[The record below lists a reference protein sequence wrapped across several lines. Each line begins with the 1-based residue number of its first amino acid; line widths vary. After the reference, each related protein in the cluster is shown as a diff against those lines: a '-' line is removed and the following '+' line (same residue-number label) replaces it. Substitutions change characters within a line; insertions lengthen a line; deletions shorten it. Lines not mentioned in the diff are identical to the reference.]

1 MLIVK
6 PKFAPIKIFEI
17 KEISAFESIIVRHPV
32 LRFGK
37 PIESCRF
44 EGDDLP
50 TTSHFGLFYENE
62 ISAVVSVFEA
72 KNNLFLEVNQFQI
85 RGMAVLEQHQK
96 KGFGEALLKYCE
108 NQIRN
113 KMGEIIW
120 FNARETAIGFYEKSG
135 YQKSSDGFEIA
146 NIGIHYVLYKKL

>member
-1 MLIVK
+1 MFV
-6 PKFAPIKIFEI
+6 I
-17 KEISAFESIIVRHPV
+17 KEISAFETIIVRHPV

-50 TTSHFGLFYENE
+50 TTKHFGLFFENQL
-62 ISAVVSVFEA
+62 SGVVSVFEA
-72 KNNLFLEVNQFQI
+72 KNNLFLEENQFQI

-96 KGFGEALLKYCE
+96 KGFGVTLLKYCE

-113 KMGEIIW
+113 KMNEIIW
-120 FNARETAIGFYEKSG
+120 FNARESAIGFYEKSD
-135 YQKSSDGFEIA
+135 YQKSGDGFEIA
-146 NIGIHYVLYKKL
+146 DIGIHYVLFKKL

>member
-1 MLIVK
+1 M
-6 PKFAPIKIFEI
+6 FEI
-17 KEISAFESIIVRHPV
+17 KEISAFETIIVRHPV

-37 PIESCRF
+37 PIETCRF

-50 TTSHFGLFYENE
+50 TTSHFGLFYEDQL
-62 ISAVVSVFEA
+62 SAVISVFEE
-72 KNNLFLEVNQFQI
+72 KSILFFEENQFQI

-113 KMGEIIW
+113 NRVEIIW
-120 FNARETAIGFYEKSG
+120 FNARQTAIGFYEKYQ
-135 YQKSSDGFEIA
+135 YQKIGDGFEIA
-146 NIGIHYVLYKKL
+146 DIGIHYVLFKKL

>member
-1 MLIVK
+1 M
-6 PKFAPIKIFEI
+6 FEI
-17 KEISAFESIIVRHPV
+17 KEISAFETIIVRHPV

-50 TTSHFGLFYENE
+50 TTSHFGLFYEDQL
-62 ISAVVSVFEA
+62 SAVISVFEE
-72 KNNLFLEVNQFQI
+72 KSILFFEENQFQI

-113 KMGEIIW
+113 NRVEIIW
-120 FNARETAIGFYEKSG
+120 FNARQTAIGFYEK
-135 YQKSSDGFEIA
+135 YQYQEIGDGFEIA
-146 NIGIHYVLYKKL
+146 DIGIHYVLFKKL

>member
-1 MLIVK
+1 M
-6 PKFAPIKIFEI
+6 FEI
-17 KEISAFESIIVRHPV
+17 KEISAFETIIVRHPV

-50 TTSHFGLFYENE
+50 TTSHFGLFYEDQL
-62 ISAVVSVFEA
+62 SAVISVFEE
-72 KNNLFLEVNQFQI
+72 KSILFFEENQFQI

-113 KMGEIIW
+113 NRVEIIW
-120 FNARETAIGFYEKSG
+120 FNARQTAIGFYEKSQ
-135 YQKSSDGFEIA
+135 YQKIGDGFEIA
-146 NIGIHYVLYKKL
+146 DIGIHYVLFKKL

>member
-1 MLIVK
+1 M
-6 PKFAPIKIFEI
+6 FEI
-17 KEISAFESIIVRHPV
+17 KEISAFETIIVRHPV

-50 TTSHFGLFYENE
+50 TTKHFRLFYEDKL
-62 ISAVVSVFEA
+62 SAVISVFET
-72 KNNLFLEVNQFQI
+72 KNILFLEENQFQI

-108 NQIRN
+108 NQIRSKN
-113 KMGEIIW
+113 AKIIW
-120 FNARETAIGFYEKSG
+120 FNARETAIGFYEKAD
-135 YQKSSDGFEIA
+135 YQKIGDGFEIVD
-146 NIGIHYVLYKKL
+146 IGIHYVLFKNI

>member
-1 MLIVK
+1 M
-6 PKFAPIKIFEI
+6 FEI
-17 KEISAFESIIVRHPV
+17 KEISAFETIIVRHPV

-50 TTSHFGLFYENE
+50 NTMHFGLFYENQL
-62 ISAVVSVFEA
+62 SAVISVFEA
-72 KNNLFLEVNQFQI
+72 KNNLFLEENQFQI

-108 NQIRN
+108 NQIRSN
-113 KMGEIIW
+113 NVKIIW
-120 FNARETAIGFYEKSG
+120 FNARETVIGFYEKAA
-135 YQKSSDGFEIA
+135 YQKIGTGFEIA
-146 NIGIHYVLYKKL
+146 DIGTHYVLFKKI

>member
-1 MLIVK
+1 M
-6 PKFAPIKIFEI
+6 FEI
-17 KEISAFESIIVRHPV
+17 KEISAFETIIVRHPV

-50 TTSHFGLFYENE
+50 TTTHFGLFYEDVL
-62 ISAVVSVFEA
+62 SAVISLFIA
-72 KNNLFLEVNQFQI
+72 KNILFLEENQFQI

-96 KGFGEALLKYCE
+96 KGFGEALLNYCE

-113 KMGEIIW
+113 NSGEIIW
-120 FNARETAIGFYEKSG
+120 FNARETAIGFYEKSA
-135 YQKSSDGFEIA
+135 YQNIGDGFEIA
-146 NIGIHYVLYKKL
+146 DIGIHYVLFKKL

>member
-1 MLIVK
+1 MFV
-6 PKFAPIKIFEI
+6 I
-17 KEISAFESIIVRHPV
+17 KEISAFETIIVRHPV

-50 TTSHFGLFYENE
+50 TTIHFGLFFENQL
-62 ISAVVSVFEA
+62 SAVISVFEA
-72 KNNLFLEVNQFQI
+72 KNNLFLEENQFQI

-96 KGFGEALLKYCE
+96 KGFGEVLLKYCE
-108 NQIRN
+108 KQIRN

-120 FNARETAIGFYEKSG
+120 FNARENAIGFYEKSA
-135 YQKSSDGFEIA
+135 YQKIGGGFEIA
-146 NIGIHYVLYKKL
+146 DIGIHYVLFKKA

>member
-1 MLIVK
+1 M
-6 PKFAPIKIFEI
+6 FEI
-17 KEISAFESIIVRHPV
+17 KEISAFETIIVRHPV

-37 PIESCRF
+37 PIETCRF

-50 TTSHFGLFYENE
+50 TTSHFGLFYEDQL
-62 ISAVVSVFEA
+62 SAVISVFEE
-72 KNNLFLEVNQFQI
+72 KSILFFEENQFQI

-113 KMGEIIW
+113 KSEKIIW
-120 FNARETAIGFYEKSG
+120 FNARETAVGFYEKSK
-135 YQKSSDGFEIA
+135 YQRVGNGFEIA
-146 NIGIHYVLYKKL
+146 DIGIHYVLFKKL

>member
-1 MLIVK
+1 M
-6 PKFAPIKIFEI
+6 FEI
-17 KEISAFESIIVRHPV
+17 KEISAFETIIVRHPV

-72 KNNLFLEVNQFQI
+72 KNNLFLEENQFQI

-96 KGFGEALLKYCE
+96 KGFGVALLKFCE
-108 NQIRN
+108 NRIRN
-113 KMGEIIW
+113 KMVEIIW
-120 FNARETAIGFYEKSG
+120 FNARQTAIGFYEKSQ
-135 YQKSSDGFEIA
+135 YQKIGDGFEIA
-146 NIGIHYVLYKKL
+146 DIGIHYVLFKKL

>member
-1 MLIVK
+1 M
-6 PKFAPIKIFEI
+6 FEI
-17 KEISAFESIIVRHPV
+17 KEILAFETIIVRHPV

-50 TTSHFGLFYENE
+50 TTKHFGLFYENE
-62 ISAVVSVFEA
+62 ISAVISVFET
-72 KNNLFLEVNQFQI
+72 KNNLFLEENQFQI

-113 KMGEIIW
+113 KSGKIIW

-135 YQKSSDGFEIA
+135 YQKSGDGFEISD
-146 NIGIHYVLYKKL
+146 IGIHYVLFKQFYKIK

>member
-1 MLIVK
+1 M
-6 PKFAPIKIFEI
+6 FEI
-17 KEISAFESIIVRHPV
+17 KEISAFETIIVRHPV

-50 TTSHFGLFYENE
+50 TTKHFGLFYEYQL
-62 ISAVVSVFEA
+62 SAVISVFET
-72 KNNLFLEVNQFQI
+72 KNILFLEENQFQI

-108 NQIRN
+108 NRIRSN
-113 KMGEIIW
+113 NAKIIW
-120 FNARETAIGFYEKSG
+120 FNARETAIGFYEKAA
-135 YQKSSDGFEIA
+135 YQKISDGFEIA
-146 NIGIHYVLYKKL
+146 DIGIHYVLFKKI

>member
-1 MLIVK
+1 MFK
-6 PKFAPIKIFEI
+6 I
-17 KEISAFESIIVRHPV
+17 KEISAFETIIVRHPV

-37 PIESCRF
+37 PIESCQF

-50 TTSHFGLFYENE
+50 TTSHFGLFYEDQL
-62 ISAVVSVFEA
+62 SAVISVFEE
-72 KNNLFLEVNQFQI
+72 KSILFFEENQFQI

-113 KMGEIIW
+113 NRVEIIW
-120 FNARETAIGFYEKSG
+120 FNARQTAIGFYEKYQ
-135 YQKSSDGFEIA
+135 YQKIGDGFEIA
-146 NIGIHYVLYKKL
+146 DIGIHYVLFKKL